1 MTRQDTA
8 ADWSGSIDVRSPVSV
23 VFGEGIAAATVT
35 ERLNELAAKRVLV
48 VTDPAV
54 RCTEAFDVVR
64 RAVGDRLAGTFSN
77 ARAHLPREV
86 VIEGVEAFRSAGAD
100 AVLTLGGG
108 SCTDAGKAVRLA
120 AVLGIKSVGDFDHIT
135 PDALLEAGRSTAH
148 QIALPTTLAGAE
160 FTDVA
165 GVTDLARVEKQVLG
179 GPGFAARVAVLD
191 PALTAETPDDIWAC
205 GALKVLSDAIEML
218 TLPDLNPAVAPLA
231 ERAITLISGEL
242 RGGDLATPQSR
253 LTLQLATWMGTFTL
267 VQSHSKLGLATA
279 LRHVCGPGLGAPHAA
294 IAAVFLPHAYRFN
307 GPFILDERQQAIAHA
322 LGLDRPG
329 PDGSAI
335 ADRLGELTSA
345 LVQGLRDFGVDREQF
360 LRLAAVVAG
369 ESNRTTNPRR
379 DIAAAEIEQLL
390 ETSY

>member
-1 MTRQDTA
+1 
-8 ADWSGSIDVRSPVSV
+8 
-23 VFGEGIAAATVT
+23 
-35 ERLNELAAKRVLV
+35 
-48 VTDPAV
+48 
-54 RCTEAFDVVR
+54 
-64 RAVGDRLAGTFSN
+64 
-77 ARAHLPREV
+77 
-86 VIEGVEAFRSAGAD
+86 
-100 AVLTLGGG
+100 
-108 SCTDAGKAVRLA
+108 
-120 AVLGIKSVGDFDHIT
+120 
-135 PDALLEAGRSTAH
+135 
-148 QIALPTTLAGAE
+148 
-160 FTDVA
+160 
-165 GVTDLARVEKQVLG
+165 
-179 GPGFAARVAVLD
+179 
-191 PALTAETPDDIWAC
+191 
-205 GALKVLSDAIEML
+205 
-218 TLPDLNPAVAPLA
+218 
-231 ERAITLISGEL
+231 
-242 RGGDLATPQSR
+242 
-253 LTLQLATWMGTFTL
+253 MGTFTL